1 MKQTIPGGLRVR
13 SIRTMVIYNKERIQI
28 IMTML
33 NFANHILAVAYENN
47 LSISN
52 TQLHK
57 VMYFVMR
64 EQKDNYELLSKMYD
78 EPFYIWR
85 YGPVIPKIYRKF
97 RIYGASSIIEKGK
110 RDDNY
115 SVFDESIIK
124 LLNEETSSLIYKSRE
139 HTYWLSNKDKIIK
152 GTSDIKY
159 RLEDVLGE

>member
-1 MKQTIPGGLRVR
+1 
-13 SIRTMVIYNKERIQI
+13 
-28 IMTML
+28 
-33 NFANHILAVAYENN
+33 
-47 LSISN
+47 
-52 TQLHK
+52 
-57 VMYFVMR
+57 MR

-124 LLNEETSSLIYKSRE
+124 LLNEETSSLISKSRE

>member
-1 MKQTIPGGLRVR
+1 MNMR
-13 SIRTMVIYNKERIQI
+13 
-28 IMTML
+28 

-47 LSISN
+47 LSVSN

-57 VMYFVMR
+57 IMYFAMR
-64 EQKDNYELLSKMYD
+64 EQKNNYALLSKIYD

-85 YGPVIPKIYRKF
+85 YGPTIPNVYKKF

-115 SVFDESIIK
+115 SIFDESIVK
-124 LLNEETSSLIYKSRE
+124 LLNEETSSLIAKSRE
-139 HTYWLSNKDKIIK
+139 HTYWITNKHKIVK

-159 RLEDVLGE
+159 KLEDILDE